1 MPSIHAPH
9 ASHFYPHNSGQNLAN
24 PTAGQTLAHGPTGFW
39 VKANSLEALA
49 HMGAAL
55 LVLLLSVATFTI
67 STLFGVLASF
77 SMTLLLAIMLPAA
90 TPVLLITAFMFQ
102 NMAVAFFI
110 PLMGDG
116 AGFDAVRG
124 LNFIILLTAFSSFIL
139 AAFLHTNRLPKQ
151 TRHWLLLTLAVIGLV
166 VLYLGLG
173 AVRGD
178 IKDALIYFRNTLT
191 PLASFAIGLSVASL
205 YRVHMSKIL
214 LWLGLAAIAY
224 GYAELFFT
232 FDFLALFNGDEYFYL
247 RLAGQIESGYW
258 DRIMEQTGFV
268 LRGLDDVM
276 MVPFLNMQ
284 FFDQWF
290 PRVFRL
296 SGPNIHPISYAYAL
310 AVISAFMLYSK
321 RGWFLFLSIPL
332 LLIIGSKGAL
342 VLLLCAIS
350 LKISTK
356 LIGLRLS
363 VIGMVLVLTAYIG
376 AAIIY
381 GRANGDYHVLG
392 FLAGIRDFLRNP
404 AGQGLGFGGNLSS
417 SIKNVLSW
425 TRAQH
430 LGVADIPVE
439 SALGVMLYQMGIATT
454 FYFALL
460 IGIIRA
466 CYKMFVRTG
475 AEVYLFGIA
484 AITTIIANSV
494 LQEEAIYSPLA
505 LGLTLCMVGISMG
518 QYWRQQNGK
527 IYQKQRSAH
536 A

>member
-1 MPSIHAPH
+1 MPSTRAPH
-9 ASHFYPHNSGQNLAN
+9 APRYFAPNSAINSLRPNRNGHPQN
-24 PTAGQTLAHGPTGFW
+24 TSIGFW
-39 VKANSLEALA
+39 LRPNSVEAIA
-49 HMGAAL
+49 HMGVTL
-55 LVLLLSVATFTI
+55 LVLLLSIATFTI

-77 SMTLLLAIMLPAA
+77 SMTLLLTIMIPAA
-90 TPVLLITAFMFQ
+90 APVLLVTAFMFQ
-102 NMAVAFFI
+102 NMGIAIFI

-124 LNFIILLTAFSSFIL
+124 LNFIILLSTFGTFVL
-139 AAFLHTNRLPKQ
+139 AAFLHTNRLPDA
-151 TRHWLLLTLAVIGLV
+151 TRRWILLTLGVIGLI

-191 PLASFAIGLSVASL
+191 PLACFVIGLSVASL
-205 YRVHMSKIL
+205 YRVTISKIL
-214 LWLGLAAIAY
+214 LWLGLGAIAY

-232 FDFLALFNGDEYFYL
+232 FDFLSLFNGDEYFYL

-258 DRIMEQTGFV
+258 DRILEQTGFV

-276 MVPFLNMQ
+276 MVPFLNMH

-310 AVISAFMLYSK
+310 SVISAYMLFSK
-321 RGWFLFLSIPL
+321 RAWLLVLSIPL
-332 LLIIGSKGAL
+332 LIIIGSKGAL
-342 VLLLCAIS
+342 VLLLSAIC
-350 LKISTK
+350 LKIGTK
-356 LIGLRLS
+356 MIGLRLS
-363 VIGMVLVLTAYIG
+363 VIAMVMVLTAYIG

-404 AGQGLGFGGNLSS
+404 FGQGLGFGGNLSS

-425 TRAQH
+425 TRAQNQ
-430 LGVADIPVE
+430 GVADIPVE
-439 SALGVMLYQMGIATT
+439 SALGVMLYQMGIAT
-454 FYFALL
+454 FAYFAILVA
-460 IGIIRA
+460 IIRA
-466 CYKMFVRTG
+466 CYKMFLRSGNETF
-475 AEVYLFGIA
+475 LFGIA

-505 LGLTLCMVGISMG
+505 LGLTLTMVGVLMG
-518 QYWRQQNGK
+518 QYWYHQNNQTPK
-527 IYQKQRSAH
+527 EQRRTH
-536 A
+536 V

>member
-1 MPSIHAPH
+1 MHSTRAPH
-9 ASHFYPHNSGQNLAN
+9 PIHYQLHSPEVKSAPR
-24 PTAGQTLAHGPTGFW
+24 TADKSHGPTGFW
-39 VKANSLEALA
+39 IKPTTLEAIA

-55 LVLLLSVATFTI
+55 LVLLLSVAMFTI
-67 STLFGVLASF
+67 STLFGVIASF
-77 SMTLLLAIMLPAA
+77 SMTLLLTIMLPAA

-102 NMAVAFFI
+102 NMAIAFFI
-110 PLMGDG
+110 PLMLDG
-116 AGFDAVRG
+116 VGFDAVRG
-124 LNFIILLTAFSSFIL
+124 LNFIILLTAFSTFTL
-139 AAFLHTNRLPKQ
+139 AAFLHTNRLPHE
-151 TRHWLLLTLAVIGLV
+151 TRQWLLLTLAVIGLII
-166 VLYLGLG
+166 LYLGLG

-205 YRVHMSKIL
+205 YRVHMGKIL
-214 LWLGLAAIAY
+214 LWLGLAAVTY

-232 FDFLALFNGDEYFYL
+232 FDFLALFNGDKYFYL
-247 RLAGQIESGYW
+247 RLAGQLESGHW
-258 DRIMEQTGFV
+258 DRVMEQTGFV
-268 LRGLDDVM
+268 LRGLEDIM
-276 MVPFLNMQ
+276 TVPFLNMH

-310 AVISAFMLYSK
+310 AVISAYMLYSK
-321 RGWFLFLSIPL
+321 RSWFLFLSIPL

-342 VLLLCAIS
+342 VLLLCAIC

-356 LIGLRLS
+356 LIGLRPS
-363 VIGMVLVLTAYIG
+363 VIGMVLILTAYIG

-381 GRANGDYHVLG
+381 GKANGDYHVLG

-404 AGQGLGFGGNLSS
+404 FGQGLGFGGNLSS
-417 SIKNVLSW
+417 TIKNVLNW

-430 LGVADIPVE
+430 QGIADIPVE
-439 SALGVMLYQMGIATT
+439 SALGVMLYQMGIAAT
-454 FYFALL
+454 FYFAML

-466 CYKMFVRTG
+466 CYKLFMRTG
-475 AEVYLFGIA
+475 SEIFLFGIA

-518 QYWRQQNGK
+518 QYWRHQN
-527 IYQKQRSAH
+527 IQAYQKQRTAH